1 MIDRTIENQIVECLF
16 QGKAIL
22 LTGPRQVGK
31 TTLIQNIC
39 QNLNKK
45 ILFLDGDDPLV
56 RSNLDTPNT
65 QQIADI
71 IQGFEVV
78 FIDEAQRINNI
89 GLTAKIIADQ
99 FKSVQL
105 ILSGSSAF
113 QLNSALIE
121 PLTGRKFTFQL
132 YPISWAEYQDNV
144 GFMASQQGL
153 ESRLIY
159 GSYPEIITHSSNPER
174 RLNELV
180 ESYLYKDVLTY
191 ANLRKPEVIQKL
203 IKALAYQVGNELVLK
218 EVGDLIGLDPK
229 TVNAYI
235 DILEQAFV
243 VFRLPAF
250 SRNLRNEIK
259 TNKKIYFYDNGVRNA
274 SIGALQPLNARNDIG
289 ALWEN
294 FLIAERVKLH
304 AYQQAKVNLYFWRTK
319 QQQEVDLVEEFQ
331 QNYKG
336 FEFKWNA
343 NRKVKLPQTFV
354 ETYQAESMVVTK
366 SNFREFIMPYLK

>member
-1 MIDRTIENQIVECLF
+1 MIDRIIENQIVECLF

-31 TTLIQNIC
+31 TTLIQKIC
-39 QNLNKK
+39 ENLEKK
-45 ILFLDGDDPLV
+45 VLFLDGDDPLV
-56 RSNLDTPNT
+56 RANLDTPNT

-71 IQGFEVV
+71 LLGFEVV

-89 GLTAKIIADQ
+89 GLTSKIITDQ
-99 FKSVQL
+99 FKQVQL

-113 QLNSALIE
+113 QLNSNLIE

-132 YPISWAEYQDNV
+132 YPISWEEFQNNV
-144 GFMASQQGL
+144 GFMASQQSL
-153 ESRLIY
+153 ENRLVY
-159 GSYPEIITHSSNPER
+159 GSYPEIINHSANPER

-191 ANLRKPEVIQKL
+191 AGLRKPEVIQKL
-203 IKALAYQVGNELVLK
+203 IKALAYQVGNEVVLK
-218 EVGDLIGLDPK
+218 EVGELIGLDPK
-229 TVNAYI
+229 TVDTYI
-235 DILEQAFV
+235 DVLEQAYV
-243 VFRLPAF
+243 VFRLPSF

-274 SIGALQPLNARNDIG
+274 SIGALQSISARNDVG

-294 FLIAERVKLH
+294 FLISERVKLH
-304 AYQQAKVNLYFWRTK
+304 SYRQLKVNHYFWRTK

-331 QNYKG
+331 MEVIG
-336 FEFKWNA
+336 FEFKWNQ
-343 NRKVKLPQTFV
+343 NKKVKLPQTFV
-354 ETYQAESMVVTK
+354 DTYKAKSMVVTPA
-366 SNFREFIMPYLK
+366 NFREFLIT